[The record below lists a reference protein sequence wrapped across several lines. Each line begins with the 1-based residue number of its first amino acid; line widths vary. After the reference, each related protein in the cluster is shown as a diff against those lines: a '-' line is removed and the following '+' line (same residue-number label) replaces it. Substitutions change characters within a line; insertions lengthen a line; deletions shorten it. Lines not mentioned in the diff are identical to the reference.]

1 MTDRDLLRALR
12 RHGYHARRRGNRF
25 HVRNCW
31 PASVCRLALER
42 LLENLERAK
51 R

>member
-12 RHGYHARRRGNRF
+12 RHGIHARRVGNRY

-31 PASVCRLALER
+31 PASVCRLGLER
-42 LLENLERAK
+42 LLSSLEAK